1 MFIQIVILNF
11 YSTENFYLQLPAHSV
26 EITVNLISCI
36 FGKNFVKVANSLN
49 AMIY

>member
-26 EITVNLISCI
+26 EITGNLLSRV
-36 FGKNFVKVANSLN
+36 FGKNFVKVK
-49 AMIY
+49 IY